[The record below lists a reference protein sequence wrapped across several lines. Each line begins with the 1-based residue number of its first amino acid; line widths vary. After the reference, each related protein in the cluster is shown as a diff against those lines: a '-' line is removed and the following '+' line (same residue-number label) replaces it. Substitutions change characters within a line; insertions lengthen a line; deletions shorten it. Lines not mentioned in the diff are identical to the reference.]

1 MHHLA
6 WYVFLGSLL
15 IHLFGFNQLGRT
27 WDEPFKVDTGYVA
40 WDNLFHARVGES
52 DWSYGLEH
60 PPLAKYIYSS
70 LLPFHML
77 NITPPIQI
85 DKATYDRVMRGL
97 WVSQQFRDRL
107 FMVQYDLTLPRLLSA
122 LASSLAVTLTY
133 LLATSFASPILALA
147 APLALVFSPRYLVMG
162 QLITFESLSVLATVA
177 MLYYALCKR
186 LYLALFIAALSF
198 WVRYS
203 NLYSFL
209 LLALVLVFTQQK
221 LWYLL
226 LAPVITFVLGLTIWP
241 LLWHEFPHY
250 LLQTFLEHQTRG
262 IGPSLYIIRE
272 FIVTTPEP
280 ILFLSLLGL
289 LRAPSYVRVWFLS
302 ALLFFSLASVPTGG
316 TRYAIALYPALAL
329 LCVSGLSFF
338 NFHRFLPRLFAGLSL
353 FYLMGNLLL
362 YSPYYLDYY
371 NLLVGGV
378 KGAATHNFAVSW
390 WGEGQR
396 EAALYLKSHVQ
407 AGDTIALYLTPQYV
421 FPSTIYPG
429 VKLYPYN
436 TGAGVANYLV
446 ISRDQES
453 SALTADYDLVYSTQ
467 VAHSVDLVRVY
478 SLHDN

>member
-1 MHHLA
+1 MRHLA

-15 IHLFGFNQLGRT
+15 IHLLGLNQLGRT

-52 DWSYGLEH
+52 DWTYGMEH
-60 PPLAKYIYSS
+60 PPLAKYIYGS
-70 LLPFHML
+70 LLPPHL
-77 NITPPIQI
+77 LDITPPFQI
-85 DKATYDRVMRGL
+85 DKPTYDHVMSGL
-97 WVSQQFRDRL
+97 WISQQFRDRL
-107 FMVQYDLTLPRLLSA
+107 FMVQYDLTLPRILSA

-147 APLALVFSPRYLVMG
+147 APLTLVLSPRYLVMG

-177 MLYYALCKR
+177 LVYYALRKR
-186 LYLALFIAALSF
+186 LYLALVLAALSF

-209 LLALVLVFTQQK
+209 LLALVLIFTKQK

-226 LAPVITFVLGLTIWP
+226 LAPVITFVIGLVIWP

-262 IGPSLYIIRE
+262 IGPSLYIIRQ
-272 FIVTTPEP
+272 FLVTTPEP
-280 ILFLSLLGL
+280 ILLLSLLGL
-289 LRAPSYVRVWFLS
+289 FRAPSYVRAWFFS
-302 ALLFFSLASVPTGG
+302 ALIFFSLASVPTGG

-338 NFHRFLPRLFAGLSL
+338 DFRRLFPRLLAGLSIL
-353 FYLMGNLLL
+353 YLVGSLLL

-371 NLLVGGV
+371 NLLLGGV
-378 KGAATHNFAVSW
+378 KGAASRGLAVSW

-407 AGDTIALYLTPQYV
+407 EGDTIALYVTPQYV
-421 FPSTIYPG
+421 FPTTIYPG

-446 ISRDQES
+446 VSRDQEN
-453 SALTADYDLVYSTQ
+453 SALTAGYDLVYSVTVARSVPLVQ
-467 VAHSVDLVRVY
+467 VYRLQEK
-478 SLHDN
+478 